1 MAWYAYCITEQQAF
15 HGSSRTRKPL
25 TIENLTGIR
34 GKQVFSCACGDLAVV
49 VSDFA
54 EGEQIDQSAARD
66 HARVISE
73 CFRAATV
80 LPFRFGTVFATDQA
94 LRRAVRVNRRLFM
107 EEVGR
112 LRGKAEMHIKV
123 TVKDGSLR
131 EAFTEVALPQSVGS
145 EYLSCLRQN
154 AVRYRERQTKARAL
168 SVQVNK
174 MFSPLQEEV
183 SCRKADDGAMQ
194 LDIAHLIEH
203 KNLQKYQ
210 NKLQL
215 AARQLKDCDVA
226 LSGPWPPYH
235 FVGKLLTGKP
245 RTTPSQD

>member
-1 MAWYAYCITEQQAF
+1 MAK
-15 HGSSRTRKPL
+15 SRGLPR
-25 TIENLTGIR
+25 I
-34 GKQVFSCACGDLAVV
+34 Q
-49 VSDFA
+49 SD
-54 EGEQIDQSAARD
+54 
-66 HARVISE
+66 
-73 CFRAATV
+73 
-80 LPFRFGTVFATDQA
+80 
-94 LRRAVRVNRRLFM
+94 
-107 EEVGR
+107 
-112 LRGKAEMHIKV
+112 IKV

-183 SCRKADDGAMQ
+183 SCRKGDDGAMQ

-235 FVGKLLTGKP
+235 FVHRLTRGAHAP
-245 RTTPSQD
+245 AQHPATQPGTATVRTASPQMEPALATV